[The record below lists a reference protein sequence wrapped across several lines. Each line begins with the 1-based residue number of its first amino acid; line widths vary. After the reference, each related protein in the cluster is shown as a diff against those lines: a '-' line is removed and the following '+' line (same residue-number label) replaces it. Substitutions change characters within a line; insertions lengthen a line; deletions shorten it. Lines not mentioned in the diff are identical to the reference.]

1 MSNDLAVELA
11 NRLKLPVDVVDGLLK
26 IKMKNKFNKFTQA
39 PACLD

>member
-26 IKMKNKFNKFTQA
+26 IKMKNKFKINLPKRQRA
-39 PACLD
+39 